1 MIRRLIGCAAL
12 AMATT
17 AQAETTKPTLLVVIS
32 VDQLSADLFA
42 EYRAHFTGGL
52 KRLSQGVV
60 FPSGYQ
66 SHSAT
71 ETCPG
76 HSTILTGARPARNGI
91 VANNWMDLSTARTDK
106 VIYCAEDES
115 VAGSTSKK
123 YTVSAVH
130 LKVPTLG
137 ERMNA
142 ADPRV
147 RIVSVAGKDRAAVMM
162 GGHRVDQLWYWTGKS
177 FEGSAIG
184 TPAVAVARTNAAV
197 TTEIARA
204 ASPLP
209 LSPLCALRN
218 RAISVGSATIGTSR
232 FDRRAGDTRAF
243 RASPAMDGATIKLAG
258 DIADELK
265 LGRGPQT
272 DVLIVGA
279 SGTDIIGHAYGT
291 GGAEMCL
298 QLQALDAQI
307 GALFKRL
314 DSAKIDYVVTLTA
327 DHGGHDAPERNRE
340 LAIPDSMRVDATLM
354 PDAMG
359 KALAAEMGIA
369 APLLYGTDPA
379 GDIYVDKAI
388 TGATRDTVITRA
400 KAAYLARPQVAAVF
414 TAADIAATPP
424 ATTTPESWTLAER
437 VKAGYVP
444 GRSGDLIVLLKARV
458 TPIAAA
464 VPGYAATHG
473 SPWDYDRR
481 VPILFWSKG
490 MAGFEQPNSIETVD
504 IAPTLAA
511 LIGFPIPTDEMDGK
525 CRDLIAGPASSCPP
539 ERQWYIG
546 LDGKPTP
553 ARPRL
558 R

>member
-1 MIRRLIGCAAL
+1 MIRPLIGFAAL
-12 AMATT
+12 AVASVAPAQT
-17 AQAETTKPTLLVVIS
+17 AKPKLLVVIS

-42 EYRAHFTGGL
+42 EYRPHFTGGL

-76 HSTILTGARPARNGI
+76 HSTILTGTRPARNGI
-91 VANNWMDLSTARTDK
+91 VANSWMDLSTPRADK

-115 VAGSTSKK
+115 VAGSTSKN

-137 ERMNA
+137 GRMKA

-147 RIVSVAGKDRAAVMM
+147 RVVSVAGKERAAVMM
-162 GGHRVDQLWYWTGKS
+162 GGHRVDQLWYWTGKA

-184 TPAVAVARTNAAV
+184 AAAASVARANTAVAAELARP
-197 TTEIARA
+197 ARD
-204 ASPLP
+204 LP

-218 RAISVGSATIGTSR
+218 RPVTVGSAIMGTGR
-232 FDRRAGDTRAF
+232 FARKADDTRAF
-243 RASPAMDGATIKLAG
+243 RASPAMDGATIELAG
-258 DIADELK
+258 DIADEMK

-272 DVLIVGA
+272 DVLIIGA
-279 SGTDIIGHAYGT
+279 SGTDIVGHSFGT
-291 GGAEMCL
+291 GGPEMCL

-314 DSAKIDYVVTLTA
+314 DKAKVDYVVALTA
-327 DHGGHDAPERNRE
+327 DHGGHDIPERNRE
-340 LAIPDSMRVDATLM
+340 LAISDATRIEDSLT
-354 PDAMG
+354 PAAMG
-359 KALAAEMGIA
+359 AALARGLGLA

-379 GDIYVDKAI
+379 GDIYVDNAI
-388 TGATRDTVITRA
+388 TGARRDTVIARA
-400 KAAYLARPQVAAVF
+400 KSAYLAQPQVAAVF

-424 ATTTPESWTLAER
+424 ATNPPEAWTLAER
-437 VKAGYVP
+437 VRATYVP

-458 TPIAAA
+458 TPIANPGA
-464 VPGYAATHG
+464 GYAATHG

-481 VPILFWSKG
+481 VPILFWRKG
-490 MAGFEQPNSIETVD
+490 LTGFEQPNSIEVID
-504 IAPTLAA
+504 IAPTLAG
-511 LIGFPIPTDEMDGK
+511 LIGFPIAASEIDGA
-525 CRDLIAGPASSCPP
+525 CRDVLVRSENSCP
-539 ERQWYIG
+539 
-546 LDGKPTP
+546 
-553 ARPRL
+553 
-558 R
+558 

>member
-1 MIRRLIGCAAL
+1 MIRHMIGFAAL
-12 AMATT
+12 AATT
-17 AQAETTKPTLLVVIS
+17 AAFAQTAPPKLLVVIA

-42 EYRAHFTGGL
+42 EYRAHFTGGFN
-52 KRLSQGVV
+52 RLAQGVV

-76 HSTILTGARPARNGI
+76 HSTILTGTYPARNGI
-91 VANNWMDLSTARTDK
+91 VANNWMDLSTPRTDK

-115 VAGSTSKK
+115 IAGSTSKN

-130 LKVPTLG
+130 LKMPTLG

-184 TPAVAVARTNAAV
+184 APATAVARINAAV
-197 TTEIARA
+197 AAEVARPA
-204 ASPLP
+204 RNLP

-218 RAISVGSATIGTSR
+218 RPVTVGSSIMGTGR
-232 FDRRAGDTRAF
+232 FARKADDARAF
-243 RASPAMDGATIKLAG
+243 RASPAMDSATIRLAG
-258 DIADELK
+258 DIADEMK

-279 SGTDIIGHAYGT
+279 SGTDIVGHTYGT
-291 GGAEMCL
+291 GGPEMCL

-314 DSAKIDYVVTLTA
+314 DKAKIDYVVALTA
-327 DHGGHDAPERNRE
+327 DHGGHDVPERNRD
-340 LAIPDSMRVDATLM
+340 LAIPDAARIEASLSPT
-354 PDAMG
+354 AMG
-359 KALAAEMGIA
+359 TALASELGLA
-369 APLLYGTDPA
+369 APLLFGTDPA
-379 GDIYVDKAI
+379 GDIYIDKAI
-388 TGATRDTVITRA
+388 TGRQRDMVLSRA
-400 KAAYLARPQVAAVF
+400 KAAYLRHPQIAAVL

-424 ATTTPESWTLAER
+424 ATNPPEAWTLAER
-437 VKAGYVP
+437 VRATYVP

-458 TPIAAA
+458 TPIASPG
-464 VPGYAATHG
+464 PGYAATHG

-481 VPILFWSKG
+481 VPILFWRRG
-490 MAGFEQPNSIETVD
+490 ITGFEQPNSIEVVD

-511 LIGFPIPTDEMDGK
+511 LIGFPLPAGDIDGT
-525 CRDLIAGPASSCPP
+525 CRDLVAGAGTSCP
-539 ERQWYIG
+539 
-546 LDGKPTP
+546 
-553 ARPRL
+553 
-558 R
+558 

>member
-1 MIRRLIGCAAL
+1 MIRRLIGFAAL
-12 AMATT
+12 AAATAASAQT
-17 AQAETTKPTLLVVIS
+17 AKPKLLVVIS

-91 VANNWMDLSTARTDK
+91 VANSWMDLSTPRADK

-115 VAGSTSKK
+115 VPGSTSKK

-162 GGHRVDQLWYWTGKS
+162 GGHRVDQLWYWTGKA

-184 TPAVAVARTNAAV
+184 APSPAVARANAAV
-197 TTEIARA
+197 TAEIARPA
-204 ASPLP
+204 RDLP

-218 RAISVGSATIGTSR
+218 RPVAIGSGTMGTGR
-232 FDRRAGDTRAF
+232 FARKADDARAF
-243 RASPAMDGATIKLAG
+243 RASPAMDGATLKLAG
-258 DIADELK
+258 DIADEMK

-279 SGTDIIGHAYGT
+279 SGTDIVGHSFGT
-291 GGAEMCL
+291 GGTEMCL

-307 GALFKRL
+307 DSLFKRL
-314 DSAKIDYVVTLTA
+314 DAAKIDYVVALTA

-340 LAIPDSMRVDATLM
+340 LAIPDARRIDASLL
-354 PDAMG
+354 PDSMG
-359 KALAAEMGIA
+359 KALAKEMGLA

-379 GDIYVDKAI
+379 GDVYIDKTI
-388 TGATRDTVITRA
+388 TGPARDNVLARA

-414 TAADIAATPP
+414 SAADIAATPP
-424 ATTTPESWTLAER
+424 ATTPPEAWTLAER
-437 VKAGYVP
+437 VRATYVP

-458 TPIAAA
+458 TPIPGAI
-464 VPGYAATHG
+464 PGYAATHG

-481 VPILFWSKG
+481 VPILFWRKG
-490 MAGFEQPNSIETVD
+490 MTGFEQPNGIETVD
-504 IAPTLAA
+504 IAPTLAG
-511 LIGFPIPTDEMDGK
+511 LIGFALPAGEMDGV
-525 CRDLIAGPASSCPP
+525 CRDLIVGVGTSCP
-539 ERQWYIG
+539 
-546 LDGKPTP
+546 
-553 ARPRL
+553 
-558 R
+558 

>member
-1 MIRRLIGCAAL
+1 MIRSLIAIAAL
-12 AMATT
+12 AAASAAPAQT
-17 AQAETTKPTLLVVIS
+17 AKPKLLVVIS

-52 KRLSQGVV
+52 KRLSEGTV

-76 HSTILTGARPARNGI
+76 HATILTGTHPSRNGI
-91 VANNWMDLSTARTDK
+91 VANSWMDLSTARADK

-115 VAGSTSKK
+115 VAGSTSKN
-123 YTVSAVH
+123 YTVSAIH

-137 ERMNA
+137 ERMKA

-162 GGHRVDQLWYWTGKS
+162 GGQRVDQLWYWTGKS

-184 TPAVAVARTNAAV
+184 APAASVARINAAV
-197 TTEIARA
+197 TTEIARPA
-204 ASPLP
+204 RDLP

-218 RAISVGSATIGTSR
+218 RPVAVGSSAMGTGR
-232 FDRRAGDTRAF
+232 FARNVGDTRGF
-243 RASPAMDGATIKLAG
+243 RASPAMDGVTIKLAG
-258 DIADELK
+258 DIADEMK

-279 SGTDIIGHAYGT
+279 SGTDIIGHSFGT
-291 GGAEMCL
+291 GGPEMCL

-314 DSAKIDYVVTLTA
+314 DKAKIDYAVALTA
-327 DHGGHDAPERNRE
+327 DHGGHDMPERNRE
-340 LAIPDSMRVDATLM
+340 LAVL
-354 PDAMG
+354 DAMRIEPSLTPAAMG
-359 KALAAEMGIA
+359 AALATELGLA

-388 TGATRDTVITRA
+388 TGERRDIVIARA

-414 TAADIAATPP
+414 SATDIAATPP
-424 ATTTPESWTLAER
+424 ATNPPEAWTLAER
-437 VKAGYVP
+437 VRATYVP

-458 TPIAAA
+458 TPIASPSA
-464 VPGYAATHG
+464 GYAATHG

-481 VPILFWSKG
+481 VPILFWRKG
-490 MAGFEQPNSIETVD
+490 MTGFEQPNSIEVVD
-504 IAPTLAA
+504 IAPTLAG
-511 LIGFPIPTDEMDGK
+511 LMGFSLPTTEIDGT
-525 CRDLIAGPASSCPP
+525 CRDLLAGPASSCP
-539 ERQWYIG
+539 
-546 LDGKPTP
+546 KP
-553 ARPRL
+553 
-558 R
+558 

>member
-1 MIRRLIGCAAL
+1 MIRRLIGFAAL
-12 AMATT
+12 ACTTT
-17 AQAETTKPTLLVVIS
+17 ACAAPAQPTNQPKLLVVIS

-52 KRLSQGVV
+52 KRLTQGVV

-76 HSTILTGARPARNGI
+76 HSTILTGVHPARNGI
-91 VANNWMDLSTARTDK
+91 VANSWMDLSTPRADK

-184 TPAVAVARTNAAV
+184 APSPSVARVNAAV
-197 TTEIARA
+197 AAEITRA
-204 ASPLP
+204 ASPMP
-209 LSPLCALRN
+209 LSPLCALRS
-218 RAISVGSATIGTSR
+218 RSVPIGSGTMGTGR
-232 FDRRAGDTRAF
+232 FDRKAGDARAF
-243 RASPAMDGATIKLAG
+243 RASPAIDGATIKLAG
-258 DIADELK
+258 DIADEMK

-279 SGTDIIGHAYGT
+279 SGTDIIGHSYGT
-291 GGAEMCL
+291 GGPEMCL

-307 GALFKRL
+307 GTLFKRL
-314 DSAKIDYVVTLTA
+314 DAAKIDYVVALTA

-340 LAIPDSMRVDATLM
+340 LAIPDAMRVDASLT
-354 PDAMG
+354 PEAMG
-359 KALAAEMGIA
+359 KALAAEMGLA

-379 GDIYVDKAI
+379 GDIYIDKAI
-388 TGATRDTVITRA
+388 TGAMRENVIIRA
-400 KAAYLARPQVAAVF
+400 KAAYLARPQVAAIF
-414 TAADIAATPP
+414 SADDIAATPP
-424 ATTTPESWTLAER
+424 ATTPPEAWTLAER
-437 VKAGYVP
+437 VRATYVP

-458 TPIAAA
+458 TPIPAA

-481 VPILFWSKG
+481 VPVLFWRKG
-490 MAGFEQPNSIETVD
+490 MTGFEQPNSIETVD
-504 IAPTLAA
+504 IAPTLAGV
-511 LIGFPIPTDEMDGK
+511 IGFALPATEIDGV
-525 CRDLIAGPASSCPP
+525 CRDLIVGVGTSCP
-539 ERQWYIG
+539 
-546 LDGKPTP
+546 
-553 ARPRL
+553 
-558 R
+558 